1 MFARVL
7 TSSIYGISG
16 EPTWAEVDAEGGL
29 PAFNVVGLG
38 SQSVREARERIRSAV
53 ENCGFEFPAKR
64 ITVNLTPANRKKD
77 GSHYDLPIAVGLL
90 LCSEAIS
97 LSQNHRGVLSGQTAF
112 LGELSLDGRIC
123 PVEGVLPMATG
134 LKRNG
139 VTTVV
144 VPEGN
149 AAEALL
155 VKDLTVIPAR
165 DLQQIADHLSG
176 FDVIEPAKQSDRAY
190 AEAVYSDF
198 ADIRGQE
205 EAKRAAQ
212 LAAAGMHGLLM
223 AGPPGVGKSM
233 IGKRIAG
240 LLPPLTYEE
249 KLEVT
254 EVYSV
259 AGELKAGTSLI
270 SARPFRAP
278 HHSISRAALVGGGTV
293 PKPGEISL
301 AHRGVLF
308 LDELPE
314 FASGTLDALRQPL
327 EDGSVQI
334 NRVNFKIKYPARFML
349 VAAMNPCRC
358 GYWGDPVRPCTCTQ
372 SDRQKYLGR
381 ISGPLLDRIDIHT
394 VLSRIVYGDIS
405 PEGRA
410 CGSSTAQLK
419 KGVDTAI
426 AMQNERYKGLPVS
439 YNSQLGAKLTEKYCV
454 PDRAGRKLIEAAY
467 KKWDLSARAYH
478 RLLRLSRTAAD
489 TDGSSEIKEEHVLE
503 ALRYRF
509 PEDRFR

>member
-1 MFARVL
+1 MYARVL

-16 EPTWAEVDAEGGL
+16 EPTWAEVDSEGGL
-29 PAFNVVGLG
+29 PNFNVVGLG

-64 ITVNLTPANRKKD
+64 ITVNLTPANRRKD

-90 LCSEAIS
+90 LCSESIS
-97 LSQNHRGVLSGQTAF
+97 LSEDQLGLESGKTAF
-112 LGELSLDGRIC
+112 LGELGLDGRIC
-123 PVEGVLPMATG
+123 PVEGVLPMVSG
-134 LKRNG
+134 LRKCGAR
-139 VTTVV
+139 TVI

-149 AAEALL
+149 AQEALL
-155 VKDLTVIPAR
+155 VKGLTVIPAR
-165 DLQQIADHLSG
+165 DLKQVADHLAG
-176 FDVIEPAKQSDRAY
+176 FDEIEPAGDVQRPFAQ
-190 AEAVYSDF
+190 AVYPDL

-240 LLPPLTYEE
+240 LLPPLSYEE
-249 KLEVT
+249 QLEVT

-270 SARPFRAP
+270 TARPFRAP
-278 HHSISRAALVGGGTV
+278 HHSISRAALVGGGNI
-293 PKPGEISL
+293 PRPGEISL
-301 AHRGVLF
+301 AHHGVLF

-334 NRVNFKIKYPARFML
+334 NRVNFKIRYPARFML

-358 GYWGDPVRPCTCTQ
+358 GYWGDPVKPCTCTQ
-372 SDRQKYLGR
+372 TERQKYLGR

-394 VLSRIVYGDIS
+394 MLSRVVFDDIS
-405 PEGRA
+405 ADAKP

-419 KGVDTAI
+419 KGVELAA
-426 AMQNERYKGLPVS
+426 AMQKERYEGLSVS
-439 YNSQLGAKLTEKYCV
+439 CNSQLGAKLTEKYCV
-454 PDRAGRKLIEAAY
+454 PDRSGKKLIEAAF

-478 RLLRLSRTAAD
+478 RLLRLSRTIAD
-489 TDGSSEIKEEHVLE
+489 TDGSQIIKEEHVLE

-509 PEDRFR
+509 PEDKFR

>member
-53 ENCGFEFPAKR
+53 ENCGFEFPTKR

-97 LSQNHRGVLSGQTAF
+97 LPEDQNGVLTGQTAF
-112 LGELSLDGRIC
+112 LGELGLDGRIC
-123 PVEGVLPMATG
+123 PVEGVLPMVSG
-134 LKRNG
+134 LKKDG
-139 VTTVV
+139 VTAVI

-149 AAEALL
+149 AVEALL

-165 DLQQIADHLSG
+165 DLRQVADHLSG
-176 FDVIEPAKQSDRAY
+176 FDRIDPAVQTEIPYKD
-190 AEAVYSDF
+190 AVYPDL

-233 IGKRIAG
+233 IGRRIAG
-240 LLPPLTYEE
+240 LLPPLTYDE

-270 SARPFRAP
+270 QTRPFRAP
-278 HHSISRAALVGGGTV
+278 HHSISRAALVGGGSI
-293 PKPGEISL
+293 PRPGEISL
-301 AHRGVLF
+301 AHHGVLF

-327 EDGSVQI
+327 EDGAVQI
-334 NRVNFKIKYPARFML
+334 NRVNFKIRYPARFML

-358 GYWGDPVRPCTCTQ
+358 GYWGDPVKPCTCTQ
-372 SDRQKYLGR
+372 SERQKYLGR

-394 VLSRIVYGDIS
+394 MLSRVVFDDIS
-405 PEGRA
+405 ADSAP
-410 CGSSTAQLK
+410 CKSSTAELK
-419 KGVDTAI
+419 KGVQTA
-426 AMQNERYKGLPVS
+426 ATMQQERYEGLPVK
-439 YNSQLGAKLTEKYCV
+439 YNSQLGARLTEKYCM
-454 PDRAGRKLIEAAY
+454 PDKAGKKLIGSAF

-478 RLLRLSRTAAD
+478 RLLRLSRTIAD
-489 TDGSSEIKEEHVLE
+489 VDGSQVIKEEHVLE

-509 PEDRFR
+509 PEDKFR